1 MRNVKIVLHCHLGA
15 ANAVHSIIF
24 ALLCLSFTTA
34 VFAQSQ
40 AKRPD
45 KVVATFSIVAFD
57 PEAKEWGV
65 AVQSRVLAVGS
76 IVPFAEAEVGA
87 IATQS
92 YANTTYGPRGLALL
106 KQGLSAQEVV
116 DKLTSA
122 DDDRDVRQLGVVDS
136 QGRVANF
143 TGKKCL
149 GWAGGEKGE
158 RFACQGNILA
168 EEKVV
173 QEMSR
178 AYKETKGSLA
188 DRLMAALTSGQAAGG
203 DRRGMQS
210 AALLV
215 VKKSAGY
222 GGFDDR
228 MIDLRV
234 DDHKEPI
241 AELQR
246 LLDLKLGLPAGK
258 QGQ

>member
-1 MRNVKIVLHCHLGA
+1 MV
-15 ANAVHSIIF
+15 
-24 ALLCLSFTTA
+24 ALLLVLSAAHLPLSTSRADEATN
-34 VFAQSQ
+34 
-40 AKRPD
+40 RRDP
-45 KVVATFSIVAFD
+45 VVATFSIVAFD
-57 PEAKEWGV
+57 PEDKQWGI

-106 KQGLSAQEVV
+106 KQGLSAQEIV
-116 DKLTSA
+116 DKLTG
-122 DDDRDVRQLGVVDS
+122 DDADRDVRQLGIVDS

-149 GWAGGEKGE
+149 DWAGGATGE
-158 RFACQGNILA
+158 HFASQGTILA

-173 QEMSR
+173 QDMAK
-178 AYKETKGSLA
+178 AYKETNGALA
-188 DRLMAALTSGQAAGG
+188 DRMLAALKAAQAAGG
-203 DRRGMQS
+203 DKRGMQS

-215 VKKSAGY
+215 VKKGAGY

-241 AELQR
+241 TELGR
-246 LLDLKLGLPAGK
+246 LLDLKLGR
-258 QGQ
+258 